1 MNLLSLGSKARLLSI
16 ARFREGR
23 DDAEEATK
31 RVPEVPEKLQND
43 VAAEIKAIWEGFS
56 RFSQREL
63 RLEPETV
70 VSVWFAR
77 PGSSA

>member
-43 VAAEIKAIWEGFS
+43 VAAEI
-56 RFSQREL
+56 
-63 RLEPETV
+63 
-70 VSVWFAR
+70 
-77 PGSSA
+77 